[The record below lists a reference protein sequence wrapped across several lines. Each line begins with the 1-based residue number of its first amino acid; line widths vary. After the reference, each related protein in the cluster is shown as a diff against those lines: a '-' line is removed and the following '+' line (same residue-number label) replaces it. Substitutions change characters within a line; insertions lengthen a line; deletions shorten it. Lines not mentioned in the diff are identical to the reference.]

1 MALYTVEVNAGAAVE
16 VYAGLTKVDA
26 YLNNSSSKGAVAYR
40 GLTAGGDDRKR
51 LIVDA
56 TRLVDRQRWQGT
68 ANALGNTT
76 LAFPRD
82 DIEIDGEVASAADQL
97 ALIEDAVAELVALL
111 AIKASTYSQADTS
124 SNIKAAGAGKAR
136 IEFFG
141 PTRTKNGTA
150 TKLPTVVHDLI
161 GMWLASQSTGGGVSI
176 GGTSSSSSTSNFN
189 PCSVKPRDPL

>member
-1 MALYTVEVNAGAAVE
+1 MALYTVEINGGAAVE
-16 VYAGLTKVDA
+16 VYAGLAKVDA
-26 YLNNSSSKGAVAYR
+26 YLNNSSTKGAIAYR
-40 GLTAGGDDRKR
+40 ALTAGSDERKR

-56 TRLVDRQRWQGT
+56 TRLVDRHRWQGT
-68 ANALGNTT
+68 ANGLDSTT

-82 DIEIDGEVASAADQL
+82 DIEIDGEVASDADQL
-97 ALIEDAVAELVALL
+97 ALVEAAVAELVALL
-111 AIKASTYSQADTS
+111 AVKASTYSQADTS

-141 PTRTKNGTA
+141 PTRTKDGSA
-150 TKLPTVVHDLI
+150 TKLPTVVHDMI
-161 GMWLASQSTGGGVSI
+161 GMWLASQAAGGGVSI